1 MLPTELITTSI
12 NNYKKSKGKNPPLN
26 YIMSWIEMAE
36 KEEESVIMTA
46 WADGWRERDLRP
58 SISADTEEQR
68 DYYNSLV
75 VGF

>member
-1 MLPTELITTSI
+1 MLPIESITTAI
-12 NNYKKSKGKNPPLN
+12 NNYKKTKGKNPPLS

-36 KEEESVIMTA
+36 KEEQKVIMTA
-46 WADGWRERDLRP
+46 WADGWRERDSRP
-58 SISADTEEQR
+58 SSSADIDEQM